1 MEPENEQGTQS
12 EKLEGDPRSDSNND
26 VAAEIPAET
35 EPDFLV
41 GKQASLLILAV
52 SMAGFLYA
60 LDVNIIVT
68 VRPQSLQ
75 NLRF

>member
-1 MEPENEQGTQS
+1 MEPENEQVTHS
-12 EKLEGDPRSDSNND
+12 EKREGDPRSDSNND